1 MARTTDGRH
10 WKKVTPPR
18 MAADAAGKFPDWI
31 GVIAVDAKTVT
42 ITASDQRRFAT
53 ENAGKTWKAQ

>member
-1 MARTTDGRH
+1 L
-10 WKKVTPPR
+10 
-18 MAADAAGKFPDWI
+18 PDWI
-31 GVIAVDAKTVT
+31 GVIAVDAKAVT